1 LRLYAAVLAKQ
12 DVVLFIRVNRLV
24 EVLATMILTCPACAT
39 QYRLKDGAI
48 PPEGRQVRC
57 AACKHKWH
65 QDGEGAAPAEDD
77 GATAGG
83 HYSGGEVGIAPP
95 QPDPHDAE
103 EPLASVPEA
112 AAHEQMIA
120 EEPQPEGIG
129 DETAQAYGEQPYDEP
144 AAVEPEPFAASA
156 AVEQWDEPDAQRHED
171 YGFAAIPAM
180 HDEDEPRRGG
190 KLGWILGLILL
201 VVVAAAAFW
210 FLAPPELKARAGI
223 AEAGESQLQLMLTTS
238 DRQRL
243 ASGNELLAISGRV
256 INSTDREQAV
266 PPIHAE
272 LRDPANNR
280 LVYQWTIAPP
290 ARSLA
295 PGAAASFNSAEVDV
309 PKGGESLSLRF
320 AS

>member
-1 LRLYAAVLAKQ
+1 
-12 DVVLFIRVNRLV
+12 
-24 EVLATMILTCPACAT
+24 MILTCPACAT

-65 QDGEGAAPAEDD
+65 QDGDAAGTEPAGDARESEDAI
-77 GATAGG
+77 GQWPVASGRSAGG
-83 HYSGGEVGIAPP
+83 EEGIAGGPP
-95 QPDPHDAE
+95 QPETDQLE
-103 EPLASVPEA
+103 VPVAAIPDA

-120 EEPQPEGIG
+120 ETPEPDVAGADGGQGVDGSYAPAGAGPVASSE
-129 DETAQAYGEQPYDEP
+129 DYGEADE
-144 AAVEPEPFAASA
+144 VYASD
-156 AVEQWDEPDAQRHED
+156 EQ
-171 YGFAAIPAM
+171 GFAAIPAM
-180 HDEDEPRRGG
+180 HDDDEPHRSG
-190 KLGWILGLILL
+190 KLGWIVALILL
-201 VVVAAAAFW
+201 VVAAAAAFY
-210 FLAPPELKARAGI
+210 FLAPPELRARAGI
-223 AEAGESQLQLMLTTS
+223 AEAGESPLQLMLTTS
-238 DRQRL
+238 DRQKL

-256 INSTDREQAV
+256 INATDREQAV

-272 LRDPANNR
+272 LRDPGSNK

-309 PKGGESLSLRF
+309 PEGGDNLSLRF

>member
-1 LRLYAAVLAKQ
+1 
-12 DVVLFIRVNRLV
+12 
-24 EVLATMILTCPACAT
+24 MILTCPACAT

-65 QDGEGAAPAEDD
+65 QDGEPAASEADADMAAGDEAIGQWPV
-77 GATAGG
+77 AGG
-83 HYSGGEVGIAPP
+83 HDRAASGLDAIAAGGEEAIAGGPP
-95 QPDPHDAE
+95 QPDPRDSE
-103 EPLASVPEA
+103 EPLANVPDDA
-112 AAHEQMIA
+112 GSGHMVA
-120 EEPQPEGIG
+120 EPPEPEVAGGSSQWPAMT
-129 DETAQAYGEQPYDEP
+129 DQSSADQAY
-144 AAVEPEPFAASA
+144 A
-156 AVEQWDEPDAQRHED
+156 PDDQ
-171 YGFAAIPAM
+171 GFAAIPAM
-180 HDEDEPRRGG
+180 NDDEEPPRGG
-190 KLGWILGLILL
+190 KLGWIAGLILI
-201 VVVAAAAFW
+201 VVAAAALFY
-210 FLAPPELKARAGI
+210 FFAPPEMKARAGI
-223 AEAGESQLQLMLTTS
+223 AEAGESPLQLMLTTS

-256 INSTDREQAV
+256 INSTDREQVV

-272 LRDPANNR
+272 LRDPASNR

-309 PKGGESLSLRF
+309 PEGGENLSLRF

>member
-1 LRLYAAVLAKQ
+1 
-12 DVVLFIRVNRLV
+12 
-24 EVLATMILTCPACAT
+24 MILTCPACAT

-65 QDGEGAAPAEDD
+65 QDGAAEAFPPADEDASAEAT
-77 GATAGG
+77 GQWPVTAGQG
-83 HYSGGEVGIAPP
+83 DPHGGDAGISGGPP
-95 QPDPHDAE
+95 QPGREDVEAPA
-103 EPLASVPEA
+103 ASIPET

-120 EEPQPEGIG
+120 ANPEPEVVGNG
-129 DETAQAYGEQPYDEP
+129 YGGYDP
-144 AAVEPEPFAASA
+144 AADRAQSDAAEPSA
-156 AVEQWDEPDAQRHED
+156 GRLGGHRDTNAQD
-171 YGFAAIPAM
+171 DDGFAAIPAM
-180 HDEDEPRRGG
+180 HDEEEPVRRGMM
-190 KLGWILGLILL
+190 GWIVGLVLL
-201 VVVAAAAFW
+201 VVAAAAAFY

-223 AEAGESQLQLMLTTS
+223 AEAGGSSLKLMVTTR
-238 DRQRL
+238 DRQKL

-272 LRDPANNR
+272 LRDPASNK
-280 LVYQWTIAPP
+280 LVYQWTIAAP

-295 PGAAASFNSAEVDV
+295 PGETAPFNSAQLDV
-309 PKGGESLSLRF
+309 PQGGESLSLRF

>member
-1 LRLYAAVLAKQ
+1 
-12 DVVLFIRVNRLV
+12 
-24 EVLATMILTCPACAT
+24 
-39 QYRLKDGAI
+39 
-48 PPEGRQVRC
+48 VRC

-65 QDGEGAAPAEDD
+65 QDGDGAAPVQDD
-77 GATAGG
+77 STTADID
-83 HYSGGEVGIAPP
+83 YSGGDIGIAPP
-95 QPDPHDAE
+95 QADPHHGE

-120 EEPQPEGIG
+120 EEPQPEVPG
-129 DETAQAYGEQPYDEP
+129 DYVDQAYDEP
-144 AAVEPEPFAASA
+144 AAAEPEPFATSA
-156 AVEQWDEPDAQRHED
+156 AVEQWDEPAEPQHHED

-201 VVVAAAAFW
+201 VVAAAAAFW

-223 AEAGESQLQLMLTTS
+223 AEAGASELQLMLTTS

-272 LRDPANNR
+272 LRDPTTNR

>member
-1 LRLYAAVLAKQ
+1 
-12 DVVLFIRVNRLV
+12 
-24 EVLATMILTCPACAT
+24 MILTCPACAT
-39 QYRLKDGAI
+39 QYRLKDDAI

-65 QDGEGAAPAEDD
+65 QDGEGALAPQDD
-77 GATAGG
+77 AATAEAA
-83 HYSGGEVGIAPP
+83 YADADVGIAPP
-95 QPDPHDAE
+95 QPDPRDAE
-103 EPLASVPEA
+103 EPVASIPEA

-120 EEPQPEGIG
+120 EEPQPETPGVYR
-129 DETAQAYGEQPYDEP
+129 EPP
-144 AAVEPEPFAASA
+144 AAEPVAIEPEPEPISTAPS
-156 AVEQWDEPDAQRHED
+156 WDAPGDARRDED

-190 KLGWILGLILL
+190 MLGWILGIVLL
-201 VVVAAAAFW
+201 VVAAAAAFW
-210 FLAPPELKARAGI
+210 FFAPPELKARAGI
-223 AEAGESQLQLMLTTS
+223 AEVGESELEVLLTTS

-256 INSTDREQAV
+256 INSTDRELAV

-272 LRDPANNR
+272 LRDADSKR

>member
-1 LRLYAAVLAKQ
+1 M
-12 DVVLFIRVNRLV
+12 FTRVNRF
-24 EVLATMILTCPACAT
+24 EEALAIMILTCPACAT

-65 QDGEGAAPAEDD
+65 QDGEADASAEAGGDAATTSLDAAPASE
-77 GATAGG
+77 AET
-83 HYSGGEVGIAPP
+83 VGIAPP
-95 QPDPHDAE
+95 PPEPELTALPTTRIPDSVADDQFIAQHPEPEVATPAQAGQGQAYAE
-103 EPLASVPEA
+103 PPVEQEPVSDTA
-112 AAHEQMIA
+112 QWQ
-120 EEPQPEGIG
+120 EPQ
-129 DETAQAYGEQPYDEP
+129 DQQP
-144 AAVEPEPFAASA
+144 A
-156 AVEQWDEPDAQRHED
+156 ED

-180 HDEDEPRRGG
+180 HDEDEEPRRGM
-190 KLGWILGLILL
+190 LPWIIGLILL
-201 VVVAAAAFW
+201 VVAAAAAFW

-223 AEAGESQLQLMLTTS
+223 AEVGESELELLLTTS

-256 INSTDREQAV
+256 INSTDRELAV

-272 LRDPANNR
+272 LRDAASKR

-309 PKGGESLSLRF
+309 PRGGESLSLRF

>member
-1 LRLYAAVLAKQ
+1 
-12 DVVLFIRVNRLV
+12 
-24 EVLATMILTCPACAT
+24 MILTCPACAT

-65 QDGEGAAPAEDD
+65 QDGDADAADARSNDAGAWAGSAPAAVPDEQQL
-77 GATAGG
+77 
-83 HYSGGEVGIAPP
+83 GIAPP
-95 QPDPHDAE
+95 QPDPRDAE
-103 EPLASVPEA
+103 PPLAEA
-112 AAHEQMIA
+112 PTVVVEEQMIA
-120 EEPQPEGIG
+120 QEPRPEVPAIHPEFDRAAPAEFAAGPPQEQYG
-129 DETAQAYGEQPYDEP
+129 GEQT
-144 AAVEPEPFAASA
+144 
-156 AVEQWDEPDAQRHED
+156 ED

-190 KLGWILGLILL
+190 RLGWLIGIVLL
-201 VVVAAAAFW
+201 VVAAAAAFY

-223 AEAGESQLQLMLTTS
+223 AEAGESQLELMLTTS

-272 LRDPANNR
+272 LRDPASNR

-295 PGAAASFNSAEVDV
+295 PGESRPFNSAEVDV